1 MSESKALQRSW
12 SLLPSTLGEAM
23 EVATIIAGS
32 KFAPNA
38 YKNEPHAV
46 LIAIQMGADIGLAP
60 MQALQNIAV
69 INNRPCL
76 WGDAA
81 LALAMPVLEYV
92 KETYDG
98 TPFEDTYAAVCEVK
112 RKGWPEAT
120 IRKFSVGDAKK
131 ASLWGKTNTPWQ
143 SYPNRM
149 LQMRA
154 RGFALR
160 DVAPDRLMGFILAE
174 EAQDLPN
181 GTEVSAGSGQTAEAK
196 SLTVFKTLPEP
207 VQDNIELAFT
217 KLNMS
222 EAQRLMRLNEYFGGT
237 DVVPE
242 EAAQKLLDWARD
254 EFMKR
259 KTGHPRAKSD
269 ANRKKAQDVP
279 VEPKAE
285 PEPPK
290 DAETLE
296 FQ

>member
-23 EVATIIAGS
+23 EVATIIANS
-32 KFAPNA
+32 EFAPRA
-38 YKNEPHAV
+38 YKDKPHSV

-60 MQALQNIAV
+60 MQSLQNIAV

-92 KETYDG
+92 KETYEG
-98 TPFEDTYAAVCEVK
+98 TPFEEGYAAVCEVK
-112 RKGWPEAT
+112 RKGWPEPT
-120 IRKFSVGDAKK
+120 IRKFSVADAKK
-131 ASLWGKTNTPWQ
+131 ASLWGKQNTPWQ

-181 GTEVSAGSGQTAEAK
+181 GAEVSAGSGQTAEAK
-196 SLTVFKTLPEP
+196 SLTVFKALAEGL
-207 VQDNIELAFT
+207 QDNINKAFAT
-217 KLNMS
+217 LNLS
-222 EAQRLMRLNEYFGGT
+222 EAQRLMRLNEFLGGA
-237 DVVPE
+237 DIVPE
-242 EAAQKLLDWARD
+242 EAAERLLGWARD
-254 EFMKR
+254 EFAKR
-259 KTGHPRAKSD
+259 KTGMPRAKAD

-279 VEPKAE
+279 PAE
-285 PEPPK
+285 APVTEPPP
-290 DAETLE
+290 ETLE